1 MINPTTTQYR
11 SAVRVQILIGLI
23 AALTIGCQ
31 TVQFKSRLIE
41 KNKSEGTQ
49 YKKSAAELRI
59 YLDELTGIFSGTI
72 EQAADHV
79 ITASPAN
86 EIKRH
91 ALLWKINGIPAA
103 YGALFQPDP
112 AIAIIDTWAFSMQM
126 VDYFERGPGKAD
138 FGLWLPIANEASL
151 KLETRIREMV
161 ASGMPNGDTDPLQQ
175 KIQTWVLAHP
185 IERDFLYR
193 DTVAPQLASIIG
205 DQAMDA
211 MQTVGTL
218 AIGVE
223 DLADRFTAQMNLLTK
238 QARWQAEL
246 VVAETAGRTDMEG
259 KLAML
264 AGVADSVNRLLP
276 IAEQSATLIARERE
290 AFFEDLRQERIDVL
304 SNIERQRLET
314 ISFVIG
320 ERATIVDDL
329 TSERTTIL
337 DTLQSERE
345 SILQSIDAQRVATLT
360 ELESIGNRMGGM
372 ARRQTEQLID
382 HVFIRMLQL
391 IAISLLCTVVLVV
404 LLSRLKG
411 KTKRGAISGD

>member
-1 MINPTTTQYR
+1 
-11 SAVRVQILIGLI
+11 
-23 AALTIGCQ
+23 
-31 TVQFKSRLIE
+31 
-41 KNKSEGTQ
+41 
-49 YKKSAAELRI
+49 
-59 YLDELTGIFSGTI
+59 
-72 EQAADHV
+72 
-79 ITASPAN
+79 
-86 EIKRH
+86 
-91 ALLWKINGIPAA
+91 
-103 YGALFQPDP
+103 
-112 AIAIIDTWAFSMQM
+112 
-126 VDYFERGPGKAD
+126 
-138 FGLWLPIANEASL
+138 
-151 KLETRIREMV
+151 MV
-161 ASGMPNGDTDPLQQ
+161 ASGMPNGDTDPLQK

-185 IERDFLYR
+185 IERDFIYR

-223 DLADRFTAQMNLLTK
+223 ELADRFTAHMNLLTK

-246 VVAETAGRTDMEG
+246 VVAETAGRADIEG

-264 AGVADSVNRLLP
+264 AGVADSVNRLVP

-304 SNIERQRLET
+304 SDIERQRIET

-320 ERATIVDDL
+320 ERATIIDDL
-329 TSERTTIL
+329 TSERITIV

-404 LLSRLKG
+404 LLGRLKG

>member
-1 MINPTTTQYR
+1 VSNGPIQKPFN
-11 SAVRVQILIGLI
+11 G
-23 AALTIGCQ
+23 
-31 TVQFKSRLIE
+31 

-79 ITASPAN
+79 FTASPAN

-126 VDYFERGPGKAD
+126 VDYFERGSGKAD
-138 FGLWLPIANEASL
+138 FGLWHPIANEASR
-151 KLETRIREMV
+151 KLETRIGEMV
-161 ASGMPNGDTDPLQQ
+161 ASGMPNGDTDPLQK

-185 IERDFLYR
+185 IERDFIYR

-223 DLADRFTAQMNLLTK
+223 ELADRFTVHMNLLTK

-246 VVAETAGRTDMEG
+246 VVAETAGRADIEG

-264 AGVADSVNRLLP
+264 AGVADSVNRLVP

-304 SNIERQRLET
+304 FNIERR
-314 ISFVIG
+314 
-320 ERATIVDDL
+320 RM
-329 TSERTTIL
+329 
-337 DTLQSERE
+337 
-345 SILQSIDAQRVATLT
+345 ATLT
-360 ELESIGNRMGGM
+360 ELESVGNRILGK
-372 ARRQTEQLID
+372 AQRQTEQLID
-382 HVFIRMLQL
+382 HLFFRMLQL
-391 IAISLLCTVVLVV
+391 IAISLLCMVVLVV
-404 LLSRLKG
+404 LLGRLKG
-411 KTKRGAISGD
+411 KRKGGPINAD